1 MLMNLYQFDYVISWQ
16 SKLTKSHPN
25 SSSASSL
32 MTGLGMGSVP
42 SGTLSLVA
50 ADVASD
56 AAACASVAEHD
67 ACAVDVVVVS
77 ISSSVCITK
86 LGLADFSAQNAD
98 LCTAF
103 CGRQNQSY
111 SRVPTLVYK
120 LTKKNGET
128 S

>member
-1 MLMNLYQFDYVISWQ
+1 
-16 SKLTKSHPN
+16 
-25 SSSASSL
+25 

-67 ACAVDVVVVS
+67 ACAVDDVVVVS

-103 CGRQNQSY
+103 CVKQN
-111 SRVPTLVYK
+111 
-120 LTKKNGET
+120 
-128 S
+128 

>member
-1 MLMNLYQFDYVISWQ
+1 
-16 SKLTKSHPN
+16 
-25 SSSASSL
+25 

-56 AAACASVAEHD
+56 AAACASVTEEHD
-67 ACAVDVVVVS
+67 ACAVDADVLVVVS

-103 CGRQNQSY
+103 YARKKVMLQSSSCSFPRVAIPY
-111 SRVPTLVYK
+111 SK
-120 LTKKNGET
+120 
-128 S
+128 

>member
-1 MLMNLYQFDYVISWQ
+1 
-16 SKLTKSHPN
+16 
-25 SSSASSL
+25 

-56 AAACASVAEHD
+56 AAACASVTEEHD
-67 ACAVDVVVVS
+67 ACAVDDVVLVVVS

-103 CGRQNQSY
+103 CVKQK
-111 SRVPTLVYK
+111 VMI
-120 LTKKNGET
+120 
-128 S
+128 

>member
-1 MLMNLYQFDYVISWQ
+1 
-16 SKLTKSHPN
+16 
-25 SSSASSL
+25 

-56 AAACASVAEHD
+56 AAACASVTEEHD
-67 ACAVDVVVVS
+67 ACAVDDEAVLVVVS

-103 CGRQNQSY
+103 CVKQN
-111 SRVPTLVYK
+111 
-120 LTKKNGET
+120 
-128 S
+128 

>member
-1 MLMNLYQFDYVISWQ
+1 
-16 SKLTKSHPN
+16 
-25 SSSASSL
+25 

-56 AAACASVAEHD
+56 AAACASVTEEHD
-67 ACAVDVVVVS
+67 ACAVDADVLVVVS

-103 CGRQNQSY
+103 CVRQNENLSY
-111 SRVPTLVYK
+111 SRVPVRVALR
-120 LTKKNGET
+120 
-128 S
+128 